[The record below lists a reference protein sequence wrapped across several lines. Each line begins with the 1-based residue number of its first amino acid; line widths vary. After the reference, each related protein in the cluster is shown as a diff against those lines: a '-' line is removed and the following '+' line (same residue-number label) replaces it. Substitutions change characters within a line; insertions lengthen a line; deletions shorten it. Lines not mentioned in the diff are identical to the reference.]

1 MSLIECRA
9 ISVAYENK
17 CIISNLTFSVNEGDY
32 ICIVGENG
40 SGKSTLIKTILSLKE
55 IIKGELILGEG
66 LRRNEIGYLPQ
77 QTSIQRDFPANVL
90 EIVLSGFMN
99 KRKLTPFYSQKD
111 KISADKNIT
120 RLGISDLKKRSY
132 NELSGGQQQRVL
144 LARALCATRKLLILD
159 EPVSGLDP
167 NVTQDMYQLIQAI
180 NKDGIT
186 IIMVSHDMRGT
197 MKHASHILHLSNEGD
212 FFGTVQE
219 YRETKLFENF
229 LSD

>member
-77 QTSIQRDFPANVL
+77 QTSIQRDFPANVW

-99 KRKLTPFYSQKD
+99 KHKLTPFYSQKD

-144 LARALCATRKLLILD
+144 LARALCATSKLLILD

-229 LSD
+229 LAD

>member
-144 LARALCATRKLLILD
+144 LARALCATSKLLILD

-229 LSD
+229 LAD

>member
-144 LARALCATRKLLILD
+144 LARALCATSKLLILD

>member
-1 MSLIECRA
+1 MALIDCRA

-32 ICIVGENG
+32 VCIVGENG

-55 IIKGELILGEG
+55 ITRGEIVLGEG
-66 LRRNEIGYLPQ
+66 LKKNEIGYLPQ
-77 QTSIQRDFPANVL
+77 QTNIQKDFPANVW
-90 EIVLSGFMN
+90 EIVLSGCMN
-99 KRKLTPFYSQKD
+99 KRKLMPFYSDED
-111 KISADKNIT
+111 KLLADRNII

-144 LARALCATRKLLILD
+144 LARALCATSKLLILD

-167 NVTQDMYQLIQAI
+167 NVTQDMYQLIQSI

-186 IIMVSHDMRGT
+186 IVMVSHDIRGT
-197 MKHASHILHLSNEGD
+197 MKNASHILHLSNEGD

-219 YRETKLFENF
+219 YRDTKLFKNF
-229 LSD
+229 LLD

>member
-77 QTSIQRDFPANVL
+77 QTSIQRDFPANVW

-144 LARALCATRKLLILD
+144 LARALCATSKLLILD

-229 LSD
+229 LAD